1 VFARS
6 AMMAVANAE
15 SKSKAELQVAQRES
29 SKDKQAVL
37 TYPTNRYIS
46 PDGRII
52 VAELKSEDLTEA
64 EKLEEARE
72 ERTEK
77 AILSLD
83 NLGIFASVLCLIHC
97 LAMPFIIAAIPF
109 LGMNCQWLQS
119 ELTENILI
127 TFIIGF
133 AVFAIIPGYWT
144 HKKPLA
150 LAGLV
155 VGMSLVGAVALARG
169 HFPPSMELPLIS
181 CGNLILVITHLLNRK
196 FTHGSFLAHSHGHG
210 HNKGQT
216 GAGAD
221 HGHGA
226 HHHGPN
232 CNHKH

>member
-1 VFARS
+1 
-6 AMMAVANAE
+6 MPVASAE
-15 SKSKAELQVAQRES
+15 SRFKAEVQVTDSPS
-29 SKDKQAVL
+29 SEDKEAVL

-52 VAELKSEDLTEA
+52 VAELKSEDLTEE

-97 LAMPFIIAAIPF
+97 LAMPFIVAAIPF

-196 FTHGSFLAHSHGHG
+196 FTHGSFLAHSHGH
-210 HNKGQT
+210 NKIQS
-216 GAGAD
+216 GAGAEQ
-221 HGHGA
+221 GHA
-226 HHHGPN
+226 DHHHGPN

>member
-1 VFARS
+1 MPVVSTEKRTTDLGD
-6 AMMAVANAE
+6 AMA
-15 SKSKAELQVAQRES
+15 SD
-29 SKDKQAVL
+29 KDKPVVL
-37 TYPTNRYIS
+37 SYHPDRSNRLVS
-46 PDGRII
+46 PDGRIN
-52 VAELKSEDLTEA
+52 VAELQSEDLISPE
-64 EKLEEARE
+64 EEARE
-72 ERTEK
+72 VRTEK

-150 LAGLV
+150 LAGLI
-155 VGMSLVGAVALARG
+155 VGMSLVGAVALGRG
-169 HFPPSMELPLIS
+169 YFAANLELPLIS

-196 FTHGSFLAHSHGHG
+196 FTHGSFLAHHHGHSHEHSHGPG
-210 HNKGQT
+210 
-216 GAGAD
+216 
-221 HGHGA
+221 
-226 HHHGPN
+226 
-232 CNHKH
+232 CSHKH